1 MKVRK
6 AFTMVETTL
15 ALSFVGVL
23 LVTVSYIIIQMSS
36 IYQKTLSVK
45 SVNAGGRE
53 LIDDFD
59 HHIAASN
66 LANTNILCSGLSEE
80 AAVACRA
87 DGAYKHIYQ
96 QYYSDGSNN
105 FVTRDV
111 TSTSVPTFGLFC
123 TGRYTYLWNSGYV
136 LNGKNNTIKD
146 YRIEVTYPK
155 DGSDV
160 KTKDFRLLR
169 VKDPLNDLC
178 SNNFNG
184 STYELN
190 ADTYNLSLSLMSEPE
205 ELLGNSDTELAIYDL
220 HVFRP
225 GRHNLTGHAFY
236 AGTFILAS
244 LQGDVDILA
253 DSSYCTAPQ
262 EGYISE
268 FTYCAINKF
277 NFAAQ
282 AVGAADV

>member
-1 MKVRK
+1 MKLKK
-6 AFTMVETTL
+6 AFTMVETSL
-15 ALSFVGVL
+15 ALSFIGVL
-23 LVTVSYIIIQMSS
+23 LITVSYIIIQMSS

-59 HHIAASN
+59 HYIAASN
-66 LANTNILCSGLSEE
+66 LANTNILCSGLTDE
-80 AAVACRA
+80 ATAKCQS

-105 FVTRDV
+105 FTRDA
-111 TSTSVPTFGLFC
+111 TSSSVPTFGTFC
-123 TGRYTYLWNSGYV
+123 TGRYTYIWNSGYV
-136 LNGKNNTIKD
+136 LNGKDKTIKD
-146 YRIEVTYPK
+146 YRVEVTYTK
-155 DGSDV
+155 GDDEI

-169 VKDPLNDLC
+169 VKDSLNDLC
-178 SNNFNG
+178 GNFNG

-190 ADTYNLSLSLMSEPE
+190 ADTYNLSLSLESEPE
-205 ELLGNSDTELAIYDL
+205 ELLGNSDTELALYDL

-236 AGTFILAS
+236 SGTFILAS
-244 LQGDVDILA
+244 LQGDVDIMA
-253 DSSYCTAPQ
+253 DTSYCTAPQ

-282 AVGAADV
+282 AIGAADV